1 MEDTL
6 RWVRYISI
14 LVAIAAVSD
23 PLAGAEPDAVGLP
36 GVHESTWPAASSPV
50 DDPAIALLVDSTMA
64 RMTLLEKVGQTIQGD
79 MGSVTPADL
88 ADYPLGSVLN
98 GGDSGPNGDNKAPPS
113 AWLQAIASYEAAVA
127 KRPGAKIPLL
137 WGTDAVHGQNKIV
150 GATIF
155 PHNIGLGAAHD
166 PAILEAIGAATAE
179 EVAATGPNWV
189 FAPALIEA
197 QDARWGRTY
206 ESYSQDPAVVA
217 SYAAAIVQGLQ
228 GAPGSPDF
236 LRGGHVVATAKH
248 FLGDGGTTGGVDEGD
263 TVASEQVLRDV
274 FNAGYP
280 PAITA
285 GVQTIMVS
293 YSSWNGAKMHGNRQ
307 LLVGVLNG
315 RMGFRGFTIGDWNG
329 HAQVP
334 GCTPS
339 NCPAAFNAGVDM
351 TMAPTDW
358 KALFDNMVGEVRS
371 GVITETRLDD
381 AVRRILTVKARAG
394 LLGAG
399 AINPHAQ
406 VRGDLSRLGA
416 PAHRD
421 LARRAVRESL
431 VLLKNDG
438 LLPLRPRATVL
449 VIGPGADNIGMQCGG
464 WTLSWQGAGNANAD
478 FPNGESIYAGL
489 RDALQK
495 FGGSAVLADAIPASG
510 TKPDAA
516 VVVFGEQ
523 PYAEMKGDLDTT
535 DFSSRNPGPLAL
547 LSKLKAMGIPTV
559 SVFLSGRPLWVDPE
573 LELSNAFVAAF
584 LPGSEGGG
592 VADILVADESGH
604 PRNDFSGRLSFTWP
618 AVPNQIT
625 GKGAPR
631 FPLNFGLRF
640 ADKH

>member
-1 MEDTL
+1 M
-6 RWVRYISI
+6 
-14 LVAIAAVSD
+14 
-23 PLAGAEPDAVGLP
+23 
-36 GVHESTWPAASSPV
+36 
-50 DDPAIALLVDSTMA
+50 
-64 RMTLLEKVGQTIQGD
+64 
-79 MGSVTPADL
+79 
-88 ADYPLGSVLN
+88 
-98 GGDSGPNGDNKAPPS
+98 
-113 AWLQAIASYEAAVA
+113 
-127 KRPGAKIPLL
+127 
-137 WGTDAVHGQNKIV
+137 
-150 GATIF
+150 
-155 PHNIGLGAAHD
+155 
-166 PAILEAIGAATAE
+166 
-179 EVAATGPNWV
+179 
-189 FAPALIEA
+189 
-197 QDARWGRTY
+197 
-206 ESYSQDPAVVA
+206 
-217 SYAAAIVQGLQ
+217 
-228 GAPGSPDF
+228 
-236 LRGGHVVATAKH
+236 
-248 FLGDGGTTGGVDEGD
+248 
-263 TVASEQVLRDV
+263 
-274 FNAGYP
+274 
-280 PAITA
+280 
-285 GVQTIMVS
+285 
-293 YSSWNGAKMHGNRQ
+293 
-307 LLVGVLNG
+307 GVLNG

-334 GCTPS
+334 GRTPS

-394 LLGAG
+394 LFGAG

-406 VRGDLSRLGA
+406 LRGDLSRLGA

-478 FPNGESIYAGL
+478 FPNGEWIYAGL

-592 VADILVADESGH
+592 VADILVADEFGH

-618 AVPNQIT
+618 AVPNQIA

-631 FPLNFGLRF
+631 IPVELWVAICR
-640 ADKH
+640 